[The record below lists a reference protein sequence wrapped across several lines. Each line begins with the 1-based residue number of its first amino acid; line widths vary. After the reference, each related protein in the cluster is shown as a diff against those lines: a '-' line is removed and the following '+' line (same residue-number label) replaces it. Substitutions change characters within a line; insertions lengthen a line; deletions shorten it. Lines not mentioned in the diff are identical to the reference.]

1 MARAKGDVAKI
12 ISQFGADF
20 GKDDLLNK
28 ATLSAIT
35 LLLDDYGDEI
45 IKRLR
50 DNLERKKK
58 RAGGVLIDTMEAIA
72 SEEAGKPTLELLL
85 EDYYKYVNDG
95 RIGKKSK
102 GSIDQSRLINFPPKG
117 PKVPPFEPI
126 SKWIRF
132 QSGFSSAKLGKRV
145 RQTSRVGDKLKK
157 ARMVDKIRWGIY
169 WNGIEPTYFY
179 TDVINSDL
187 YKAIEEDLIAL
198 TGEGLQ
204 INLTTFK

>member
-1 MARAKGDVAKI
+1 MAVAKGDVAKI
-12 ISQFGADF
+12 IRQFGTDF

-28 ATLSAIT
+28 STLSAIT

-50 DNLERKKK
+50 DNLEKKKK

-72 SEEAGKPTLELLL
+72 SEPDGKPTLELLL
-85 EDYYKYVNDG
+85 EDYYQYVNDG
-95 RIGKKSK
+95 RIGKRNKA
-102 GSIDQSRLINFPPKG
+102 SIDRNRVINFPPKG
-117 PKVPPFEPI
+117 PKLPPFEPI

-157 ARMVDKIRWGIY
+157 AKMVDQIRWGIY
-169 WNGIEPTYFY
+169 WNGIAPTYFY
-179 TDVINSDL
+179 TDVINTDL
-187 YKAIEEDLIAL
+187 FKAIEEDLIAL
-198 TGEGLQ
+198 TSEGLT